1 MNPSDRIQ
9 INIRKR
15 RIKIEKRFLDVL
27 ALNRFGEKYEREE
40 IKKSTNDVLRDLLVG
55 VEDIH
60 PLDAYWAI
68 VLDALPQKKQTE
80 LKY

>member
-1 MNPSDRIQ
+1 MKDYNRIQ

-15 RIKIEKRFLDVL
+15 RLKIDKRFLDLL

-40 IKKSTNDVLRDLLVG
+40 IMKATNDVLRDLLAG
-55 VEDIH
+55 VDDLH

-68 VLDALPQKKQTE
+68 ALDSISQNIQAE
-80 LKY
+80 LV